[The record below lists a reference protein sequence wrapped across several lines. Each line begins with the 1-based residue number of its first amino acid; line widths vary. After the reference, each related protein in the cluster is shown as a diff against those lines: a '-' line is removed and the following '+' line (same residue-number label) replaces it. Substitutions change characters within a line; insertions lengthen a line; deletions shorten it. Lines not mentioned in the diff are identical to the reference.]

1 MCIRDRLKVADV
13 PAETLVLRER
23 GRPGEAGRAL
33 VADEPRH
40 AAIRRVL
47 LALARDTTPEDM
59 SASERLEIVPLWNE
73 SRFVLVRTL
82 EGVLRGEKYQLTNVS
97 PTRMVLDERE
107 FYRQGVLA
115 VMVDALELEPGEATQ
130 VMVVL
135 EGHDV

>member
-1 MCIRDRLKVADV
+1 MLFRS
-13 PAETLVLRER
+13 
-23 GRPGEAGRAL
+23 
-33 VADEPRH
+33 RH

-82 EGVLRGEKYQLTNVS
+82 EGALRGEKYQLTNVS
-97 PTRMVLDERE
+97 ATRMVLDERE
-107 FYRQGVLA
+107 FHRRGVLA
-115 VMVDALELEPGEATQ
+115 VMIDSLELEPGEATQ

-135 EGHDV
+135 EAPDA